1 MFSLLSTLH
10 FKLKKLNNRVHLFW
24 RLYHQASLQSN
35 HRALHIDPIH
45 VCMLLFTFQWL
56 TVYGCQ
62 LVKNLT
68 KMHKFTRW
76 CDRTALH
83 CITLVFLVW
92 NAIQFQTMSYVSL
105 PRAPHGLEGG
115 DIWHFRLILHAHEKG
130 VVLYL
135 HKTYPLYL
143 HGHFHFN
150 CWMWIISYDLKIF
163 KFEAVNVF
171 NIPFYLQSWKWAW
184 LSCKL
189 SKEFIVIN
197 FSLFLFLFFSA
208 MISIWIIKI
217 RELEEHHLDN

>member
-10 FKLKKLNNRVHLFW
+10 FKLEKLNNPVHLFW

-35 HRALHIDPIH
+35 HRTLHIDLIH

-62 LVKNLT
+62 LVKNFK
-68 KMHKFTRW
+68 KMHTRW
-76 CDRTALH
+76 CDRTPLH
-83 CITLVFLVW
+83 RITLVSLVW
-92 NAIQFQTMSYVSL
+92 NAIQFQTNVSL

-115 DIWHFRLILHAHEKG
+115 DIWHFRLILQAHEK
-130 VVLYL
+130 VVALYL
-135 HKTYPLYL
+135 HKRYYPLYL
-143 HGHFHFN
+143 HSHFHFN

-163 KFEAVNVF
+163 KFEAVNVL

-184 LSCKL
+184 FSCKL
-189 SKEFIVIN
+189 SNKFIVIN
-197 FSLFLFLFFSA
+197 FSLFLFFSA

-217 RELEEHHLDN
+217 RETLGS

>member
-10 FKLKKLNNRVHLFW
+10 FKLEKLNNPVHSFW

-76 CDRTALH
+76 CDRTPLH

-92 NAIQFQTMSYVSL
+92 NAIQFQTYVSL

-115 DIWHFRLILHAHEKG
+115 DIWHFRLILQAHLQA
-130 VVLYL
+130 LYL
-135 HKTYPLYL
+135 HKRYYPLYL
-143 HGHFHFN
+143 HSHFHFN

-163 KFEAVNVF
+163 KFEAVNVL

-184 LSCKL
+184 FSCKL

-217 RELEEHHLDN
+217 RETLGS